1 MSFTIA
7 PLDLHDAQQ
16 RDDLAKIYNESPLWM
31 LRDLP
36 PEEFVRRWVEP
47 CDQIWGGWVNGRVV
61 ATVGVRNTAH
71 GQQLIGL
78 CVRKST
84 RRHGFAFALMSAL
97 LPKLEGRVFIDTRQ
111 QASTDLLFDK
121 LGFRKEELR
130 KEEGG
135 ITWVRWD
142 KHLPVSPS

>member
-1 MSFTIA
+1 MSFSIA
-7 PLDLHDAQQ
+7 PLDLQDVHQ
-16 RDDLAKIYNESPLWM
+16 RADLAKIYDESPLWM

-36 PEEFVRRWVEP
+36 SEEFVKRWIEP
-47 CDQIWGGWVNGRVV
+47 CDQIWGGWVNDRIV
-61 ATVGVRNTAH
+61 ATVGVRHSAQ

-78 CVRKST
+78 CVRKLT
-84 RRHGFAFALMSAL
+84 RRQGCALALMSAL
-97 LPKLEGRVFIDTRQ
+97 LPNLEGRVFIDTRQ

-142 KHLPVSPS
+142 KHLPSTPS